1 MSFRTPFH
9 LHFFPRFLP
18 YRTGNEPLTLLSCT
32 CSFRVAVQNLLLLS
46 PGPRFDGGDLL
57 STLFPTPVDRSP

>member
-57 STLFPTPVDRSP
+57 STLFHTPVDRSP